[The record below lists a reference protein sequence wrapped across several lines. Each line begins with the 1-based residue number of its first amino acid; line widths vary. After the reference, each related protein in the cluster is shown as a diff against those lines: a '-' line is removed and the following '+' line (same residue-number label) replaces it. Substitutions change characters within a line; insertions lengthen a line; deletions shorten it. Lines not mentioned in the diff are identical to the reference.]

1 MKQEED
7 RDSGGS
13 QTSIELVGARRNLP
27 DVLPQRSYH
36 QHDRVGFLF
45 IYVRSIVIHV
55 TVVFCS
61 LVFKQISKMPFVTD
75 LQI

>member
-13 QTSIELVGARRNLP
+13 QTSIELVGGRRNLP

-36 QHDRVGFLF
+36 QHDRVGFPF
-45 IYVRSIVIHV
+45 KSIRSIVIVIILLWVSVHL
-55 TVVFCS
+55 FS
-61 LVFKQISKMPFVTD
+61 NRFKKRHCP
-75 LQI
+75 